1 MTFMVD
7 QISQLE
13 QQLAEARQEIEE
25 LTRPT
30 VDFQRE
36 VRMAQR
42 IEEQQWEI
50 NQLKNQKNIDCL
62 QIEKNENTL
71 DKYEKQIENLEK
83 QLAESKKSAYIYS
96 DQNLDRLDSIIE
108 NQITQ
113 IEELQDQV
121 KDYQH
126 VIRKLEGYLDEADMT
141 IDEADIKIEH
151 LQNQVKEYDSQAD
164 FEDAQIREQK
174 TIIDKLEDT
183 IEKQENSISNLE
195 SKIEKQDTEIKQKT
209 YHILELQ
216 AHIQEGT
223 TLEKLLSE
231 TFVAQYKNG
240 LRLAFIYGQLEING
254 HFRDVEKIDLTNSK
268 DWRMSFRISAN
279 SAKENLLMPY
289 NNQLDDIKFSNAV
302 KLIKDAMT
310 AMNLYVGDYSP
321 EWIEVLLNNSLLDH
335 PMNSECYLD
344 VVTRH
349 YVNRFRGLE
358 NLYTW
363 HQIGKF
369 KFAIPRDCEWD
380 TKDIVKMFKHHI
392 KN

>member
-13 QQLAEARQEIEE
+13 QQLAEARQEIEV

-30 VDFQRE
+30 ERE
-36 VRMAQR
+36 IHMAKR

-50 NQLKNQKNIDCL
+50 NQLKNQKNIACL
-62 QIEKNENTL
+62 QIDKNENTL

-108 NQITQ
+108 KQITQ
-113 IEELQDQV
+113 IEEFQDHV
-121 KDYQH
+121 NDYQL
-126 VIRKLEGYLDEADMT
+126 VIRELECYIDEADM
-141 IDEADIKIEH
+141 KIEH
-151 LQNQVKEYDSQAD
+151 LEDQVKEYDSQAD

-183 IEKQENSISNLE
+183 IEKQENSIRNLE
-195 SKIEKQDTEIKQKT
+195 SKLEKHDTEIKQKT

-254 HFRDVEKIDLTNSK
+254 HFRDVEKIDLANSK

-279 SAKENLLMPY
+279 SEKENLLMPY
-289 NNQLDDIKFSNAV
+289 NNQLDDINFSKAV
-302 KLIKDAMT
+302 KLIKDAAAT
-310 AMNLYVGDYSP
+310 IDLYVGDYSP
-321 EWIEVLLNNSLLDH
+321 KWIEVILNNLMHDHSLIRD
-335 PMNSECYLD
+335 CYLD

-349 YVNRFRGLE
+349 YVNRFRGVE